1 MTADAIELDE
11 LKPIALKRKAVSDS
25 DKVRYRVYTTP
36 QEFVAVIAENALM
49 ALKVS
54 GVVNPYRIVRDLP
67 LAGNAIEPQRLTAHH
82 VQPTA
87 FIRPNK
93 IPDAPA
99 MFEPVSESGKQEHVF
114 EPLGVAS
121 LSSRGAKRPLMLDVD
136 MLLKSMGEV
145 PVMPA
150 KAEVESPAP
159 STESTPEP
167 AQDDALSSEEID
179 KLLNEPRA

>member
-1 MTADAIELDE
+1 MTSDAIELDE

-25 DKVRYRVYTTP
+25 DKVRYRVYTSP
-36 QEFVAVIAENALM
+36 EEFVAVIAENALM

-54 GVVNPYRIVRDLP
+54 GVATPYRIVRDLP
-67 LAGNAIEPQRLTAHH
+67 LAGSAIEPQRLTAHH

-93 IPDAPA
+93 VPDAPA
-99 MFEPVSESGKQEHVF
+99 MFEPARDGGKQESTF
-114 EPLGVAS
+114 EPLGMAS
-121 LSSRGAKRPLMLDVD
+121 LSSGRAKRPLMLDVD

-145 PVMPA
+145 PVMPP
-150 KAEVESPAP
+150 KVEQEPIS
-159 STESTPEP
+159 PEP
-167 AQDDALSSEEID
+167 APEPAKDDALSPEEIE